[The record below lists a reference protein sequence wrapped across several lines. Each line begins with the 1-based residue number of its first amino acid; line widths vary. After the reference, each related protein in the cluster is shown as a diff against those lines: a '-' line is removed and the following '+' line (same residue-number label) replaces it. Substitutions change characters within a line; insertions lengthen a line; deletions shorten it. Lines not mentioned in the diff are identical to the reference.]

1 MKLAVRVALLIGL
14 ALLAGLIA
22 HEGAAILIPITRAGW
37 VLLWLVPLHAVPV
50 LLDSRG
56 WQVLI
61 QRRVGAAVLFWIATV
76 REAVDR
82 LLPVANIG
90 GELVGIRLLAATG
103 VDGVTAAAS
112 VTTELLV
119 TLFSQYVFVLA
130 GVTCLLSVTETA
142 RSAGDELLA
151 LGASLPVIV
160 LLAVLLR
167 HGSLFERLERLA
179 VRTLGGE
186 TLRFLQGKWTALDAA
201 IRELISS
208 PERWCRT
215 LLWQLSGLL
224 ARVGETWITLRWLG
238 HPLTVESALILES
251 LTQAA
256 RNFVFVVP
264 AGLGV
269 QEAALVAVGRL
280 LGVDGELALALSLAK
295 RMREILFG
303 TPALLSWYWT
313 EGRKT
318 GSPATASNLAP
329 LRVCLDGIRAKK
341 LPPPVPGVGS
351 GKPPHTG

>member
-1 MKLAVRVALLIGL
+1 MKLAVRISLLIGL
-14 ALLAGLIA
+14 TLLIGLIA
-22 HEGAAILIPITRAGW
+22 HEGAAILIPIRRAGW
-37 VLLWLVPLHAVPV
+37 VLLWLVPLHVLPV

-56 WQVLI
+56 WQALI
-61 QRRVGAAVLFWIATV
+61 HRRVKSGVLLWIAIV

-103 VDGVTAAAS
+103 IDGVTASAS
-112 VTTELLV
+112 VTTELLL

-130 GVTCLLSVTETA
+130 GVTCLLSVTDTVHA
-142 RSAGDELLA
+142 ANDELIG

-167 HGSLFERLERLA
+167 HGSLFERLERVA

-186 TLRFLQGKWTALDAA
+186 TLRFLDGKWTALDAA

-208 PERWCRT
+208 PGRWTRT
-215 LLWQLSGLL
+215 LLWQLAGLL

-238 HPLTVESALILES
+238 HPLTLESALILES

-269 QEAALVAVGRL
+269 QEAALIGVGRL

-295 RMREILFG
+295 RMREILLG
-303 TPALLSWYWT
+303 SPALLSWYWT
-313 EGRKT
+313 EGRKA
-318 GSPATASNLAP
+318 GSPTAATTA
-329 LRVCLDGIRAKK
+329 R
-341 LPPPVPGVGS
+341 
-351 GKPPHTG
+351 

>member
-1 MKLAVRVALLIGL
+1 MKLAVRISLLIGL
-14 ALLAGLIA
+14 TLLIGLIA
-22 HEGAAILIPITRAGW
+22 HEGAAILIPIRRAGW
-37 VLLWLVPLHAVPV
+37 VLLWLVPLHVLPV

-61 QRRVGAAVLFWIATV
+61 HRRVKAGVLLWIAIV

-103 VDGVTAAAS
+103 IDGVTASAS
-112 VTTELLV
+112 VTTELLL
-119 TLFSQYVFVLA
+119 TLFSQYMFVLA
-130 GVTCLLSVTETA
+130 GVTCLLSVTDTVHA
-142 RSAGDELLA
+142 ASDELIG

-160 LLAVLLR
+160 LLAALLR
-167 HGSLFERLERLA
+167 HGSLFERLEKVA

-186 TLRFLQGKWTALDAA
+186 TLRFLDGKWSALDAA
-201 IRELISS
+201 IRELVSS
-208 PERWCRT
+208 PGRWTRT
-215 LLWQLSGLL
+215 ILWQLAGLF

-238 HPLTVESALILES
+238 HPLSLESALILES

-269 QEAALVAVGRL
+269 QEAAMIGVGRL
-280 LGVDGELALALSLAK
+280 LGVDGELAMALSLAK
-295 RMREILFG
+295 RMREILLG

-313 EGRKT
+313 EGRKEL
-318 GSPATASNLAP
+318 GPARSSGEAP
-329 LRVCLDGIRAKK
+329 
-341 LPPPVPGVGS
+341 S
-351 GKPPHTG
+351 G